1 MSLELELKF
10 LLAPEQAAQLPQILA
25 DITGKTGNVL
35 QHTGSS
41 ELLNAYFDTPD
52 NWFRRHDSGLRTRLK
67 RGRYE
72 QTIKLAGQ
80 QHGALQLRPEY
91 NLPCNSV
98 VPQLIDFP
106 QEIWPADAN
115 VNALQHSLTELFRT
129 DFTRTSW
136 NLSLAEQTRA
146 ELVYDQGR
154 IEAAGKS
161 MPISELELELQ
172 AGSAAELFRFAAS
185 LIKSLPLQTGWL
197 SKAARGYQL
206 AGISA
211 LTVPLIPGQRI
222 SEQRISEQKV
232 PEQAELAELTRLL
245 QQTEACYLHQ
255 PRPELLQNTVYLLQR
270 ISAKLALTEVL
281 KQWSPV
287 IAQLIELTTAGHSP
301 FASKEYNLL
310 LLALAEYLLAQAPL
324 TV

>member
-172 AGSAAELFRFAAS
+172 AGSAAELFRFAVS

-211 LTVPLIPGQRI
+211 LTVPLLP
-222 SEQRISEQKV
+222 EQKV
-232 PEQAELAELTRLL
+232 PEHTELAELTRLL
-245 QQTEACYLHQ
+245 QQTEAGYLQQ
-255 PRPELLQNTVYLLQR
+255 PRPELLQNTLYLLQR

-281 KQWSPV
+281 KQWPPV

>member
-10 LLAPEQAAQLPQILA
+10 LLAPELAAQLPQVLA
-25 DITGKTGNVL
+25 DITEKTGAVL
-35 QHTGSS
+35 QPTGSA

-98 VPQLIDFP
+98 VPQLADFP
-106 QEIWPADAN
+106 LEIWPADAS
-115 VNALQHSLTELFRT
+115 VSALQHSLTELFRT

-136 NLSLAEQTRA
+136 ELVLAGQTRA

-154 IEAAGKS
+154 IDAAGKS
-161 MPISELELELQ
+161 VPISELELELQ
-172 AGSAAELFRFAAS
+172 AGSPAELFRFAAS
-185 LIKSLPLQTGWL
+185 LISSLPLQTGWL

-211 LTVPLIPGQRI
+211 LTVPSITI
-222 SEQRISEQKV
+222 
-232 PEQAELAELTRLL
+232 PEQIELAELTRLL
-245 QQTEACYLHQ
+245 QHTEACYLHQ
-255 PRPELLQNTVYLLQR
+255 AQPELLQNTVYLLQQ
-270 ISAKLALTEVL
+270 IVAKLTRTGEFEPWLST
-281 KQWSPV
+281 
-287 IAQLIELTTAGHSP
+287 IAQLIDLSAAGYPPFTT
-301 FASKEYNLL
+301 KEYNLL
-310 LLALAEYLLAQAPL
+310 LLALAEYLLAQTQL